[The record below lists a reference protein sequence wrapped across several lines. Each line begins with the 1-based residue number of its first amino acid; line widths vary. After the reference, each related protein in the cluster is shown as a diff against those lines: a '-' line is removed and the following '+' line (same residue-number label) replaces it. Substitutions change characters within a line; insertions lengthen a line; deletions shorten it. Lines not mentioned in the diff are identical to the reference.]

1 MKIQAPKIHID
12 CSDDGVLV
20 VCQADLRMDEA
31 GLELKNTHACLRQRL
46 VVCPRHSVDVPFV
59 RNTRRDNAHIDAR
72 FCRHA
77 ERRDHLVIQNQIR
90 RHDPEPVAGG
100 LDEALE
106 NCCAHV
112 LVVQRAVRE
121 RLQIALALCI
131 LRIIRPERSHIL
143 LQPRDIVPDA
153 EEHHHH
159 RPDGLAF
166 YQNAAVLPVAE
177 ALDLVDVFIREVH
190 AARKSHLS
198 VDEHE
203 LAVVAVIEP
212 AGKDRDERVKD
223 VRLNAHLAELP
234 AVAHRKARDA
244 AEVIVQNAHVHAL
257 HRLAV
262 QNLQNGIPHLA
273 VIDDKKFEE
282 NIVLRF
288 FELFEHPRVAAL
300 AAREIDGRRVIID
313 RVARA
318 RKKVARVVPRRNVLP
333 LERLHDAF
341 LLPQVL
347 RDHDLHAVHAAVLA
361 V

>member
-1 MKIQAPKIHID
+1 M
-12 CSDDGVLV
+12 
-20 VCQADLRMDEA
+20 
-31 GLELKNTHACLRQRL
+31 
-46 VVCPRHSVDVPFV
+46 
-59 RNTRRDNAHIDAR
+59 
-72 FCRHA
+72 
-77 ERRDHLVIQNQIR
+77 
-90 RHDPEPVAGG
+90 
-100 LDEALE
+100 
-106 NCCAHV
+106 
-112 LVVQRAVRE
+112 
-121 RLQIALALCI
+121 
-131 LRIIRPERSHIL
+131 
-143 LQPRDIVPDA
+143 
-153 EEHHHH
+153 
-159 RPDGLAF
+159 
-166 YQNAAVLPVAE
+166 AE

-190 AARKSHLS
+190 AAREAHLA

-223 VRLNAHLAELP
+223 VRLNAHLAQLL

-282 NIVLRF
+282 NIVLGL

-318 RKKVARVVPRRNVLP
+318 GKKVARVVPRRNVLP

-347 RDHDLHAVHAAVLA
+347 RDHDLHAVHAAVLT